1 MGKQY
6 NPREKRRRR
15 KRYIKRQKQLRK
27 QMLENRAQK

>member
-15 KRYIKRQKQLRK
+15 QRYLKRLKERFKTQK
-27 QMLENRAQK
+27 NQKK

>member
-15 KRYIKRQKQLRK
+15 KRYIKRQRK
-27 QMLENRAQK
+27 MKRAELAKKNQ

>member
-15 KRYIKRQKQLRK
+15 KNYLKRLKERYKNQKATGK
-27 QMLENRAQK
+27 K